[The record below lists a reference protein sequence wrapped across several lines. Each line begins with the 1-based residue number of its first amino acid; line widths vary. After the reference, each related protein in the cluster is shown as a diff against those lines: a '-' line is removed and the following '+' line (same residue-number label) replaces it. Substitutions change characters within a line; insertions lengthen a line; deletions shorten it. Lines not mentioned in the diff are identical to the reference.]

1 MVDWFMAWIA
11 GDNRFKWFN
20 GFDGFKRFNGG
31 GAAQKIMKRREVLIA
46 LRAVV
51 ISSVAERSSLQ
62 NSQHANCATSITACF

>member
-31 GAAQKIMKRREVLIA
+31 CGAKRRGVLIV

-51 ISSVAERSSLQ
+51 ISSVAEK
-62 NSQHANCATSITACF
+62 

>member
-31 GAAQKIMKRREVLIA
+31 DAAQKIMKRRGVLIA

-51 ISSVAERSSLQ
+51 ISSVAEKSLWQ
-62 NSQHANCATSITACF
+62 NAHCLM

>member
-31 GAAQKIMKRREVLIA
+31 GAALLYSYAPHQPPLNPLNLLNPPNLFCPQSKDGTPAWLTPNPEP
-46 LRAVV
+46 
-51 ISSVAERSSLQ
+51 
-62 NSQHANCATSITACF
+62 